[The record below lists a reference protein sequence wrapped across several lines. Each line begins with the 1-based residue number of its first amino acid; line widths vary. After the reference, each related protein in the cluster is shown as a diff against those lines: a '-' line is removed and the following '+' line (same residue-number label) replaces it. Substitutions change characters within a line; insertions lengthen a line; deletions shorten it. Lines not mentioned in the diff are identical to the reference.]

1 MRPRC
6 KLFKWLLLAVVV
18 LTIMAIA
25 LPGCAQEERA
35 PSEEGA
41 GGAATPEE
49 AAGGVATPQEVVGR
63 ATPIKEAVG
72 GVATSE
78 EAAVEETPVVAY
90 QVEKASE
97 LHIKL
102 GTLLSTAVD
111 QV

>member
-6 KLFKWLLLAVVV
+6 KLFKWLLLVVVV

-35 PSEEGA
+35 PS
-41 GGAATPEE
+41 EE